1 MGGSARWRSM
11 VVWTENAEGKKTPLR
26 DENGNIVKVGVRQ
39 YTKAERKKLAKIQKN
54 HHNTKTNPY
63 KIDRGRMRRV
73 LKRDKDDNGNK
84 IPNVMTRDDEF
95 TFMNEYNTAM
105 KLEPEITADVK
116 RISNLINAPLLGV
129 SKRRKSVPSATQK
142 RNRLYNKNNRNEMND
157 LIRFTHE
164 VKNETFGRDVNDA
177 LREYRNAGY
186 EIKQVKNFWT
196 KPWAYKGINVTLQ
209 NKEGKMFEIQFH
221 TKDSFAV
228 KDSKKMH
235 GLYEEQR
242 KYKEGTTRYNELEN
256 EMISIVKKSIKEP
269 VGVSEIK
276 NINW

>member
-39 YTKAERKKLAKIQKN
+39 YTKAERKKLTKIQKN

-63 KIDRGRMRRV
+63 KIDRGKMRRV

-142 RNRLYNKNNRNEMND
+142 RNRLYSKNDRNEMND

-186 EIKQVKNFWT
+186 EITQVKNFWT
-196 KPWAYKGINVTLQ
+196 KPWAYKGINVTLR

-269 VGVSEIK
+269 AGVSEIK